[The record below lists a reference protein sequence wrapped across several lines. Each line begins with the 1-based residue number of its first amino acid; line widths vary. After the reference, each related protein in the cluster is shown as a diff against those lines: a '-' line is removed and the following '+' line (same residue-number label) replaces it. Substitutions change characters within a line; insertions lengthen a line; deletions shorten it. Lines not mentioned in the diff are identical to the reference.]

1 MRTYALRRLI
11 AAVFVLFLVSIFIF
25 GMMRL
30 LPGDVLVTKLGETGR
45 IPEDR
50 MDQLREEIGLNDPL
64 PIQYLHWLGDMFDG
78 SMGESLVFEGRTV
91 SSRIWDAL
99 PITLEL
105 GILGMLAAL
114 LLGVPLGVISAV
126 TQDSPLDYGI
136 RFFSLIGLSIP
147 QFWLGLIIIIYGTLY
162 LGYKPPSGA
171 WVPLTEDPLT
181 NLSRM
186 WIPALVLGFGLSASI
201 MRMTR
206 STVLEALHEDYAR
219 TARAKGLAERIV
231 VGRHVV
237 RNALIPVITLV
248 GNQAAFVFS
257 GALILE
263 ILFVLPGLGRL
274 TYESINQRD
283 YTQVQGAALVAG
295 AIVIGINLLVDL
307 SYGWIDPRVR
317 YG

>member
-1 MRTYALRRLI
+1 MRTYALRRLV
-11 AAVFVLFLVSIFIF
+11 AAAFVLFLVSIFIF
-25 GMMRL
+25 SMMRL

-50 MDQLREEIGLNDPL
+50 MDELREEIGLNDPL
-64 PIQYLHWLGDMFDG
+64 PVQYLKWVADVFDG

-91 SSRIWDAL
+91 SSRILDAL
-99 PITLEL
+99 PVTIEL
-105 GILGMLAAL
+105 GLLGMLAAL
-114 LLGVPLGVISAV
+114 LIGIPFGVLSAV
-126 TQDSPLDYGI
+126 TQDSPLDYAI
-136 RFFSLIGLSIP
+136 RIFSLIGLSIP
-147 QFWLGLIIIIYGTLY
+147 QFWLGLIIIIYGTLH
-162 LGYKPPSGA
+162 LGYKPPTE
-171 WVPLTEDPLT
+171 WIPITEDPIG
-181 NLSRM
+181 NLSM
-186 WIPALVLGFGLSASI
+186 LWIPALILGFGLSASI

-206 STVLEALHEDYAR
+206 STVLEAMHEDYAR

-231 VGRHVV
+231 IIRHVV

-274 TYESINQRD
+274 TLEAINQRD
-283 YTQVQGAALVAG
+283 YTQVQGSALVAG

>member
-1 MRTYALRRLI
+1 MRTYALRRLL
-11 AAVFVLFLVSIFIF
+11 AAVFVLFILSIFIF

-45 IPEDR
+45 IPPER
-50 MDQLREEIGLNDPL
+50 MEELRDEIGLNDPL
-64 PIQYLHWLGDMFDG
+64 PIQYLNWIADFFDG

-91 SSRIWDAL
+91 SERIFEAL
-99 PITLEL
+99 PVTLEL
-105 GILGMLAAL
+105 GILGMIAAL
-114 LLGVPLGVISAV
+114 LIGIPLGVLSAV
-126 TQDSPLDYGI
+126 SQDSPVDYFI
-136 RFFSLIGLSIP
+136 RIISLLGLSIP

-162 LGYKPPSGA
+162 LGYKPPTE
-171 WVPLTEDPLT
+171 WIPITEDPIG
-181 NLSRM
+181 NLKMM
-186 WIPALVLGFGLSASI
+186 WIPALILGFGLAASI

-206 STVLEALHEDYAR
+206 STVLEAMHEDYAR

-274 TYESINQRD
+274 TYEAIQQRD

-307 SYGWIDPRVR
+307 SYGWVDPRVR
-317 YG
+317 YS